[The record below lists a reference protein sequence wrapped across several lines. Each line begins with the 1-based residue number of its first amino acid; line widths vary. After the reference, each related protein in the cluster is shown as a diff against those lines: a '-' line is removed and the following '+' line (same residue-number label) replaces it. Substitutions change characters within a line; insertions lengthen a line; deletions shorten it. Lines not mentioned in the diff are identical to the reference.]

1 MPDPICLHQKKEIE
15 SKAPRT
21 DKEMDSLMPLHNAVF
36 QYPGFNYKEN
46 KLFWPRDLEVT
57 EPYLKGHCFYF
68 VQDNDYL
75 SLRNFDWKGRL
86 EKAGAKI
93 SNSYNDKVTVV
104 VCKYRDSP
112 EYIRACR
119 DGKIVAT
126 MWWVS
131 NTLMRQRFESPT
143 RRLLDYPMP
152 RGGIPGMENVVSCH
166 VLFEKRVN
174 VFNKHYLVLGSCYF
188 WIQRRGT

>member
-131 NTLMRQRFESPT
+131 NTLMRQSFESPT

-174 VFNKHYLVLGSCYF
+174 VFKHYLVLGSCYF